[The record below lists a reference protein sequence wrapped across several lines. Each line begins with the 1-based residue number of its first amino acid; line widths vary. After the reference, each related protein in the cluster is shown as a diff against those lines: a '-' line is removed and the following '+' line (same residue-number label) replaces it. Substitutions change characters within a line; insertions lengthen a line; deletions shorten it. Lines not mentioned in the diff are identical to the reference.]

1 MQASLVYS
9 WAVQAYF
16 LPPAIPSC
24 NPSHSFAIFSKLRLW
39 GPDASLSEFSPAM
52 TESAKPD
59 DSEGE
64 DEGHESHTEPD
75 SDSESGSSSDEDEEN
90 APKRTRQ
97 KLEKIITDLRACAGS
112 KEIKVGH
119 YDLNE
124 PTQLSNFLKAHEGY
138 LSKKCTKDEN
148 LMHLIADQDKD
159 KMPAPDTM
167 APLIAALVQLE
178 ANLLAQRDD
187 NGKTPLFCAVANKNR
202 RLVKVMCKAH
212 PDINSIL
219 RIPKSATNVRST
231 NCVHQ
236 AISKKSAPKDDILIK
251 YLIERADAD
260 TLLALNEDGL
270 TPLHLAV
277 EYKRCD
283 EGQTKIV
290 ETLVG
295 RCDKALDKT
304 YKHPKKGL
312 LSPYLYLKYTYEQ
325 AIQSD
330 KTIVEGKTTK
340 SKEEASKNFHGGK
353 EDSRNKRG
361 EVLKEEQKS
370 GPMTGKVQ
378 IFEQQRITQ
387 RASEAPAGKFPS
399 HLSMSDRSRGP
410 LAVATS
416 IENSNKVSP
425 KSPADKEKEGKSS
438 SSKSKSSKLK
448 PSRTSVEEIKKFLRL
463 YCLRNRLHDDAVEF
477 LYGVQQ
483 DKQIYFD
490 LIGIAPKITRDWITN
505 GINYL
510 IFEDILQYV
519 AIPWVEIE
527 KEVVEPKKGQRR
539 TEISGTSR
547 TDMKLLF
554 DWLRDVK
561 GVKRIL
567 KVIVE
572 DLQHPAH
579 SDEVIESC
587 LSGMCIET
595 WDWKKLDLSPEV
607 LHRVAPDVQVVNLY
621 WGGNNAILRAWSE
634 PEGLKKLEKLRTVH
648 LYTQQG
654 LETRLRTNQ
663 NVKEFKARMTP
674 IEVRVTE
681 RKGGKTD
688 SSSNGIATIP
698 DPYERHRWVACMEE
712 YAYFLQTAEH
722 EWLEWRVQS
731 GDKREQ
737 SQVLQKP
744 ITVALIDDGV
754 DVNDQHEQNLNQPYY
769 ISGGGHGTAMA
780 GLICKVC
787 PTVKLFILRLDEY
800 SIEPGKR
807 NITAKSAAKAVRD
820 AIEKK
825 VDIISMS
832 WTIEK
837 TDSNGNDIKELEDA
851 ITAAARENILMFCAA
866 TDQGAYKDR
875 TYPAATSTKKIFKI
889 GAAEAS
895 GAALKWL
902 GDQTLV
908 DFVFPGHQV
917 VMEQHGD
924 PRVKK
929 YTPLTGSSV
938 ATALASGLAAVIL
951 YTIQLAEVSQE
962 RSGLRGAYQ
971 SLKNHDRMKEAF
983 SQIGTTK
990 ESENKYIMVWNR
1002 FADVV
1007 KQAESKSQ
1015 PKDRWIDYIGTLA
1028 DDLMRRA

>member
-1 MQASLVYS
+1 MPTSM
-9 WAVQAYF
+9 
-16 LPPAIPSC
+16 
-24 NPSHSFAIFSKLRLW
+24 KLDDD
-39 GPDASLSEFSPAM
+39 PEIIN
-52 TESAKPD
+52 KPD
-59 DSEGE
+59 DNEGE

-90 APKRTRQ
+90 APKKTRQ
-97 KLEKIITDLRACAGS
+97 KFEKIITDLRACAGS
-112 KEIKVGH
+112 KEIKVGN
-119 YDLNE
+119 YDLND
-124 PTQLSNFLKAHEGY
+124 PTQLSNFFKAHEGY

-167 APLIAALVQLE
+167 APLIDALVQLE

-212 PDINSIL
+212 TDINSIL

-236 AISKKSAPKDDILIK
+236 AISKKSAPRDDALIK
-251 YLIERADAD
+251 FLIEHADAD

-283 EGQTKIV
+283 EGQIKVV

-312 LSPYLYLKYTYEQ
+312 LSPYLYLNYTYEQ
-325 AIQSD
+325 ATQLD
-330 KTIVEGKTTK
+330 KTTGEGKTTK
-340 SKEEASKNFHGGK
+340 SKEEGSKSSYGGK

-361 EVLKEEQKS
+361 EVSKDEQKN
-370 GPMTGKVQ
+370 GPTAKVQ
-378 IFEQQRITQ
+378 ISEQQRIIQ
-387 RASEAPAGKFPS
+387 RGSEAPAGKFTS
-399 HLSMSDRSRGP
+399 HSSMPDRSRGP
-410 LAVATS
+410 LAVVTS
-416 IENSNKVSP
+416 IENSSKVSP
-425 KSPADKEKEGKSS
+425 KSPAGKEKEGKSS
-438 SSKSKSSKLK
+438 SRKSKSSKLK

-505 GINYL
+505 GLNYL
-510 IFEDILQYV
+510 TFEDILQYV

-527 KEVVEPKKGQRR
+527 KDIVEPKQGQR
-539 TEISGTSR
+539 TAEINGNSR

-572 DLQHPAH
+572 DLPHPAH
-579 SDEVIESC
+579 SDEVIEYC
-587 LSGMCIET
+587 LRGMCVET

-607 LHRVAPDVQVVNLY
+607 LHRVASDVQVVHLY
-621 WGGNNAILRAWSE
+621 WSGNNAILRAWSE

-648 LYTQQG
+648 LHTQQG
-654 LETRLRTNQ
+654 LETRLRTKQ
-663 NVKEFKARMTP
+663 NVKEFKARMAP
-674 IEVRVTE
+674 IEVRDTKI
-681 RKGGKTD
+681 KGGKTD
-688 SSSNGIATIP
+688 SSSNGIAAIQ
-698 DPYERHRWVACMEE
+698 DPYERHKWVTCMEE

-731 GDKREQ
+731 SDKREQ
-737 SQVLQKP
+737 SQALQKP
-744 ITVALIDDGV
+744 VIVALIDDGV
-754 DVNDQHEQNLNQPYY
+754 DVNDQNVQSRIIGGRSFCHRDEEQNLNQPYY

-787 PTVKLFILRLDEY
+787 PNVKLFILRLDEY

-807 NITAKSAAKAVRD
+807 QITAKSAAKAVRD
-820 AIEKK
+820 ATEKR

-837 TDSNGNDIKELEDA
+837 TDRNGNDIKELEDA

-866 TDQGAYKDR
+866 TDQGAYRDR

-917 VMEQHGD
+917 VMEPHGD

-929 YTPLTGSSV
+929 YTALTGSSV

-951 YTIQLAEVSQE
+951 YTVQLAEVSQE
-962 RSGLRGAYQ
+962 RGGLRGAYE

-990 ESENKYIMVWNR
+990 ESESKYITVWNR
-1002 FADVV
+1002 FANVV
-1007 KQAESKSQ
+1007 KQADSESQ
-1015 PKDRWIDYIGTLA
+1015 PKDRWIDYIGMLA
-1028 DDLMRRA
+1028 NDLMRKA

>member
-1 MQASLVYS
+1 
-9 WAVQAYF
+9 
-16 LPPAIPSC
+16 
-24 NPSHSFAIFSKLRLW
+24 
-39 GPDASLSEFSPAM
+39 
-52 TESAKPD
+52 
-59 DSEGE
+59 
-64 DEGHESHTEPD
+64 
-75 SDSESGSSSDEDEEN
+75 
-90 APKRTRQ
+90 
-97 KLEKIITDLRACAGS
+97 
-112 KEIKVGH
+112 
-119 YDLNE
+119 
-124 PTQLSNFLKAHEGY
+124 
-138 LSKKCTKDEN
+138 
-148 LMHLIADQDKD
+148 
-159 KMPAPDTM
+159 M
-167 APLIAALVQLE
+167 APLITALVQLE

-236 AISKKSAPKDDILIK
+236 AISKKSAPKDDVLIK

-283 EGQTKIV
+283 EGQIKIV

-295 RCDKALDKT
+295 
-304 YKHPKKGL
+304 
-312 LSPYLYLKYTYEQ
+312 
-325 AIQSD
+325 
-330 KTIVEGKTTK
+330 
-340 SKEEASKNFHGGK
+340 
-353 EDSRNKRG
+353 SRNKRG
-361 EVLKEEQKS
+361 EVLMEEQKS

-387 RASEAPAGKFPS
+387 RASEAPAGKFTS
-399 HLSMSDRSRGP
+399 HLSMPDRSRGP

-510 IFEDILQYV
+510 TFEDILQYV

-587 LSGMCIET
+587 LSGMCIKT

-607 LHRVAPDVQVVNLY
+607 LHRVAPDVQVVHLY
-621 WGGNNAILRAWSE
+621 WGGNNAILRAWS
-634 PEGLKKLEKLRTVH
+634 T
-648 LYTQQG
+648 
-654 LETRLRTNQ
+654 
-663 NVKEFKARMTP
+663 
-674 IEVRVTE
+674 
-681 RKGGKTD
+681 
-688 SSSNGIATIP
+688 
-698 DPYERHRWVACMEE
+698 
-712 YAYFLQTAEH
+712 
-722 EWLEWRVQS
+722 
-731 GDKREQ
+731 
-737 SQVLQKP
+737 
-744 ITVALIDDGV
+744 
-754 DVNDQHEQNLNQPYY
+754 
-769 ISGGGHGTAMA
+769 
-780 GLICKVC
+780 
-787 PTVKLFILRLDEY
+787 
-800 SIEPGKR
+800 
-807 NITAKSAAKAVRD
+807 
-820 AIEKK
+820 
-825 VDIISMS
+825 
-832 WTIEK
+832 
-837 TDSNGNDIKELEDA
+837 
-851 ITAAARENILMFCAA
+851 
-866 TDQGAYKDR
+866 
-875 TYPAATSTKKIFKI
+875 
-889 GAAEAS
+889 
-895 GAALKWL
+895 
-902 GDQTLV
+902 
-908 DFVFPGHQV
+908 
-917 VMEQHGD
+917 
-924 PRVKK
+924 
-929 YTPLTGSSV
+929 
-938 ATALASGLAAVIL
+938 
-951 YTIQLAEVSQE
+951 
-962 RSGLRGAYQ
+962 
-971 SLKNHDRMKEAF
+971 
-983 SQIGTTK
+983 
-990 ESENKYIMVWNR
+990 
-1002 FADVV
+1002 
-1007 KQAESKSQ
+1007 
-1015 PKDRWIDYIGTLA
+1015 
-1028 DDLMRRA
+1028 